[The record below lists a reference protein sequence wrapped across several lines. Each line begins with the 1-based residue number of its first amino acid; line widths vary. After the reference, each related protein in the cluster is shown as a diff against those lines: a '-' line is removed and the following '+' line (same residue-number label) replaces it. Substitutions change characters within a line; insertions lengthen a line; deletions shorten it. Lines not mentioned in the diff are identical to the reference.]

1 MGIVSSSSSAA
12 DVDERERC
20 SCMLFVVIAT
30 RACSRDEMCT
40 QLADILHRKKRYD
53 DCSRNS
59 KRSVHLPSST
69 FTACSHNI
77 CHLMI
82 SF

>member
-1 MGIVSSSSSAA
+1 MGIVSSSSAA
-12 DVDERERC
+12 DIDERERC

-59 KRSVHLPSST
+59 KEVCTYPAAHSQLAVT
-69 FTACSHNI
+69 IFAT
-77 CHLMI
+77 
-82 SF
+82 